1 MSWFIDTVFTPEVLI
16 LVITAVVALA
26 FGICIGRGTVER
38 VEAPQVPSLQRN
50 GISVEQL
57 RQELSMFAKELP
69 ATASLP
75 VVNTSATDQERDL
88 LQDQLEDVAND
99 LQESAV
105 TIDAQKRRNAELA
118 QAIKDRD
125 ELLGHIQRHVLG
137 QPGV

>member
-125 ELLGHIQRHVLG
+125 ELLGHIQRQVLG
-137 QPGV
+137 QPGA

>member
-125 ELLGHIQRHVLG
+125 ELLGHIQRQVLG